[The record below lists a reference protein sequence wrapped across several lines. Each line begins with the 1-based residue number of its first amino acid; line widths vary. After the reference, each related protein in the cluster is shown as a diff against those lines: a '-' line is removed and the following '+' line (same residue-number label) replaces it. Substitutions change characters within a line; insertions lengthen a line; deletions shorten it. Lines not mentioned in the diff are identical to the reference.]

1 MIWLTLRQF
10 RVQAAVVFGLLA
22 VLTAALLATGPGLAD
37 EYDSGLAACGAGGDC
52 TQFTRLFFN
61 DHQNQLVL
69 LVGVVLF
76 LPGII
81 GVFWG
86 APLIT
91 REIEHGTHRLVWTQ
105 SITRT
110 RWLAAKLGL
119 VGLAAVVAAGL
130 AVLAVSWWSDPI
142 DQAAASTSA
151 ARVTPVV
158 FMARGVVPIGYAAF
172 AFALGV
178 SVGILVRRTLP
189 AMAITLVAFVA
200 VQVAVPMLVRP
211 HLVPPVTRTVV
222 ITADNRGEMLLRKGE
237 DGRLSLLVQAEG
249 EQASWTLENATVDSS
264 GRKLDE
270 VLLTGAGASACEAR
284 PPAPNGEPPDG
295 PPQACF
301 DFIKQQGYRQTVVYH
316 PADHFWPLQRAE
328 TGLFAV
334 LTLGLTGFCFYW
346 TRRRLS

>member
-1 MIWLTLRQF
+1 MIWLTMRQF
-10 RVQAAVVFGLLA
+10 RVQAAVVFGGLTVLA
-22 VLTAALLATGPGLAD
+22 AALLLTGPGLAD

-52 TQFTRLFFN
+52 TRFTRLFFS
-61 DHQNQLVL
+61 DHQNQLIL
-69 LVGVVLF
+69 LVAVVLF

-91 REIEHGTHRLVWTQ
+91 REIEHGTHRLVWNQ
-105 SITRT
+105 SVTRT

-142 DQAAASTSA
+142 DQAAVSTGA
-151 ARVTPVV
+151 ARITPAV
-158 FMARGVVPIGYAAF
+158 FMARGIVPLGYAAF

-178 SVGILVRRTLP
+178 TVGVLVRRTLP
-189 AMAITLVAFVA
+189 AMAITLVAFAA
-200 VQVAVPMLVRP
+200 VQIAVPMLVRP
-211 HLVPPVTRTVV
+211 HLVPPVTRTIE
-222 ITADNRGEMLLRKGE
+222 ITADNRGEIMLRRGE
-237 DGRLSLLVQAEG
+237 DGRVSLLLQAEA
-249 EQASWTLENATVDSS
+249 EQASWTLENTTVGSS

-270 VLLTGAGASACEAR
+270 IILTGPGAAACEAR

-301 DFIKQQGYRQTVVYH
+301 DFIKQQGYRQKVVYH

-334 LTLGLTGFCFYW
+334 LALGLTGFCFYW